1 LILIVPSANGLRLR
15 TPPAATLLIAALM
28 LGVAAWSLPRVE
40 RLRGERARLEEVLRS
55 SAAEETIAAGTSTQA
70 LCGVRRAA
78 LGASLAALD
87 ARDPLRNWGY
97 TRDGTAWR
105 AVTALFVHADWLHL
119 AVNWIPLLVLG
130 ACLEQVWGSLCVLGL
145 FLAGGTASMLLD
157 GSLGPPGLL
166 VGSSGA
172 VATLLG
178 ACAVRFRSRPM
189 RWRYA
194 YFEALRIRRG
204 KFEIPMALIVGLWLL
219 QQVTGLL
226 SPEPAAGIAFVSH
239 LGGFA
244 LGAAYAAGREAARP
258 TSPATA

>member
-1 LILIVPSANGLRLR
+1 MLLIVPTANGLRLGP
-15 TPPAATLLIAALM
+15 PPAATLLIAALILM
-28 LGVAAWSLPRVE
+28 VAAWSLPGVA
-40 RLRGERARLEEVLRS
+40 RLRGERAQIEEVLRS
-55 SAAEETIAAGTSTQA
+55 SQAGETIVAGTSTQELGA
-70 LCGVRRAA
+70 LRRAA
-78 LGASLAALD
+78 LGADLAALD

-157 GSLGPPGLL
+157 ASLGPPGLI

-178 ACAVRFRSRPM
+178 ACAVRFRSRPV

-194 YFEALRIRRG
+194 YFDALRLRRG
-204 KFEIPMALIVGLWLL
+204 KFEIPVALLVGLWLL
-219 QQVTGLL
+219 QQVTGLFA
-226 SPEPAAGIAFVSH
+226 PPPASGIAFVSH

-244 LGAAYAAGREAARP
+244 LGAAYAAARTAARAA
-258 TSPATA
+258 TPAPA